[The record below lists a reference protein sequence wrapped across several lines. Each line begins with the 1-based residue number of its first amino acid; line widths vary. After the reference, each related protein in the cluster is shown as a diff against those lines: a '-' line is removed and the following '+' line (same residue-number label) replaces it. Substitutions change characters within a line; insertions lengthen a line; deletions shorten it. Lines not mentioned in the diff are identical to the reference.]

1 MSILKFL
8 LLFSAFAGL
17 IVILPYG
24 VEYFF
29 SISFL
34 SKQFLFIAFFLF
46 FLTIIVYI
54 ISYLGIKKG
63 GQNSVLSVLG
73 GLTVKMIFSLA
84 MILLL
89 FLKTTENQ
97 KVLAGNFFYIYF
109 LFTLFEVICLLRN
122 LRDQNKM

>member
-1 MSILKFL
+1 MTILKFL
-8 LLFSAFAGL
+8 LLFSAFAV
-17 IVILPYG
+17 IVIILPYG
-24 VEYFF
+24 VENYF
-29 SISFL
+29 SVSLL
-34 SKQFLFIAFFLF
+34 SKQFLLIGFFLF

-54 ISYLGIKKG
+54 VSYLGIEKG

-89 FLKTTENQ
+89 FLKTAENQ
-97 KVLAGNFFYIYF
+97 KVLAGNFFYVYF

>member
-1 MSILKFL
+1 MTILKFL
-8 LLFSAFAGL
+8 LLFSAFAA
-17 IVILPYG
+17 IVIILPYG
-24 VEYFF
+24 VENYFSVSLLSEQF
-29 SISFL
+29 ILIS
-34 SKQFLFIAFFLF
+34 FFLF

-54 ISYLGIKKG
+54 VSYLGIEKG

-89 FLKTTENQ
+89 FLKTAENQ
-97 KVLAGNFFYIYF
+97 KVLAGNFFYVYF